1 MTPPVYAASNVTP
14 HITVLPLGGYAGY
27 SFFCIICCLP
37 VVDVTQDRLW
47 ERHPSPLISRCV
59 SHTLVSNASYSS
71 FLMPPSTCEWATV
84 TARERDRKGKG
95 RGRKRRTL
103 ERAVYFARLTENSQK
118 CWDGIMLTNTD
129 CDFLGGKQ
137 PALVNLEWLWT
148 NVDPCPHHVKCHN
161 RNAPQQFIC
170 ILQIHIYVK
179 WQVTSQ
185 NFSLSVTLG
194 QFSTTLSV
202 CSLVQH

>member
-1 MTPPVYAASNVTP
+1 MWPKTGSERD
-14 HITVLPLGGYAGY
+14 IPLHWYHVV
-27 SFFCIICCLP
+27 CL
-37 VVDVTQDRLW
+37 THLSQ
-47 ERHPSPLISRCV
+47 
-59 SHTLVSNASYSS
+59 
-71 FLMPPSTCEWATV
+71 MPPTHPFWCPHQPANEQQWQQE
-84 TARERDRKGKG
+84 RETEGDRKGKG